1 MLALKLWKKEKDQHV
16 KKDLEKI
23 AGSLRDHPKTD
34 LTKKKNGKTLE
45 SMIKSSKIFTQKEK
59 HVGYLNK
66 EVE

>member
-1 MLALKLWKKEKDQHV
+1 MLALKLWKKEKDQIV

-45 SMIKSSKIFTQKEK
+45 SMIKSSKIFT
-59 HVGYLNK
+59 
-66 EVE
+66 